1 MIYFICFLEPKS
13 YFTRIV
19 VNIELNRV
27 NTKSNRAA
35 ELERLLRER
44 IVILDGAMGTMIQQ
58 RKLMEADFRG
68 ERFKDWKGKDLK
80 GNNDLLNITKPEVIE
95 DIHRQYLEAGAD
107 IIEAN
112 TFNSQAVSLA
122 DYGLESLAYELSR
135 AGAECARRTADRA
148 EQTQPGRVC
157 FVAGAIGPT
166 TKTSSISTDVNNPAA
181 RGCTY
186 DELVTAY
193 SEQVRGLLDGGVD
206 LLLVETIFDTL
217 NAKAAFFAIQQIF
230 EERGI
235 EPLPYRRDELRES
248 PSFQS
253 GARVTRPSE
262 SLRRRVPILAS
273 VTFIQAGSNRGVT
286 GQTVEAFWNSI
297 SHVPLLSVGMNC
309 ALGPR
314 ELRPLIEE
322 LSGIA
327 PVYVSAY
334 PNAGLPNPLLP
345 TGFPETPETLA
356 PQLREWAQNGWLNI
370 VGGCCG
376 TTPAHIKAIAEAVR
390 GIPPR
395 KVPAVEPYLRL
406 SGLDALTIR
415 GKIPARMAHSA
426 SPRPSPLGRGRII
439 VSRSANR
446 ATLEFPRDVLRYP
459 LSPGGARV
467 RAPTTTNQTQ
477 PLSISSTSA
486 SARTSPVR
494 RNSRSSSRQAITRPR
509 SPSRAS
515 RSRTARTSSTSA
527 WTKG

>member
-1 MIYFICFLEPKS
+1 MIYFICFLESKG

-19 VNIELNRV
+19 ANIELNRV

-58 RKLMEADFRG
+58 HKLTEADFRG

-80 GNNDLLNITKPEVIE
+80 GNNDLLNITKPGVIE

-107 IIEAN
+107 IIETN
-112 TFNSQAVSLA
+112 TFNSQAISLA
-122 DYGLESLAYELSR
+122 DYGLASLAYELSR
-135 AGAECARRTADRA
+135 AGAECARRAADQA
-148 EQTQPGRVC
+148 EQAQPGRVC

-181 RGCTY
+181 CGCTY

-235 EPLPYRRDELRES
+235 EPFPYRRDELRES
-248 PSFQS
+248 PSFQAR
-253 GARVTRPSE
+253 ARVTRPSE
-262 SLRRRVPILAS
+262 SLRRHVPLLAS

-376 TTPAHIKAIAEAVR
+376 TTPAHIKAVAEAVR

-406 SGLDALTIR
+406 SGLDALTVQGNSER
-415 GKIPARMAHSA
+415 GAHAPRVSSVAPRNAEIPAD
-426 SPRPSPLGRGRII
+426 
-439 VSRSANR
+439 VSRESRKTAPGPGALPTQNASINFINIGER
-446 ATLEFPRDVLRYP
+446 TNVAGSPKFAQLIKAGDYEAALAVARQQVENGAQVIDVCMDEGMIDGVPR
-459 LSPGGARV
+459 
-467 RAPTTTNQTQ
+467 
-477 PLSISSTSA
+477 
-486 SARTSPVR
+486 
-494 RNSRSSSRQAITRPR
+494 
-509 SPSRAS
+509 
-515 RSRTARTSSTSA
+515 
-527 WTKG
+527 